1 MKRTWTKNLNSST
14 QEVNRK
20 DGETYLRQAFMKVYF
35 APEIPHVVISQ
46 ALATIDREIPDKE
59 ELVLVVQIS
68 SSEWFV
74 ATQLNIYFTGNY
86 RASRHVIRDVR
97 VMRDTGIEFF
107 ITGRYGR
114 TIPHSAFGRAG
125 ETQEVC
131 RRLRKAYIAYEDVP
145 TQRVSKVAALKIAS
159 YDLESHS
166 YWFRTILEDG
176 KEGDETE
183 WCADYRFTESSV
195 FANLGLRE
203 VEVLGEIALIEQFSV
218 EPNMDAALTRTAI
231 DNARLQF
238 LSVLDNIA
246 RRDPHEH
253 TSN

>member
-1 MKRTWTKNLNSST
+1 
-14 QEVNRK
+14 
-20 DGETYLRQAFMKVYF
+20 MKVYF
-35 APEIPHVVISQ
+35 APEIPHVVLSQ

-86 RASRHVIRDVR
+86 RASRHVIRDVK

-159 YDLESHS
+159 YDLESP
-166 YWFRTILEDG
+166 IMNVLNVDG
-176 KEGDETE
+176 
-183 WCADYRFTESSV
+183 Y
-195 FANLGLRE
+195 
-203 VEVLGEIALIEQFSV
+203 EVLRREEGFLHLNEALLRQQFK
-218 EPNMDAALTRTAI
+218 LG
-231 DNARLQF
+231 
-238 LSVLDNIA
+238 
-246 RRDPHEH
+246 
-253 TSN
+253 